1 MFRVA
6 EYCYKENERPTE
18 NDLMRKIVLI
28 AAALTVAQP
37 VFAQSVAVNLG
48 TPAPLSK
55 TKKDIETLGTG
66 VAIALPL
73 VAGGI
78 SYFKHDTMGLAQ
90 LTVETVFTVGTAYAI
105 KNIVRERR
113 PDGSDYQSFPSD
125 TTALAASGSSYL
137 WGRYGWQYGLPAF
150 LATQFVSYSR
160 IQAKKHHWYD
170 TLASSAIAAG
180 YGYALT
186 TPFKRKYN
194 IDTSLEATPDGA
206 AIQLSYNF

>member
-1 MFRVA
+1 
-6 EYCYKENERPTE
+6 
-18 NDLMRKIVLI
+18 MRKIVLI
-28 AAALTVAQP
+28 VAALTVAQP
-37 VFAQSVAVNLG
+37 VLAAPAVNLG
-48 TPAPLSK
+48 APVPLSK

-194 IDTSLEATPDGA
+194 IDTSLQATPDGA
-206 AIQLSYNF
+206 AISLSYNF

>member
-1 MFRVA
+1 
-6 EYCYKENERPTE
+6 
-18 NDLMRKIVLI
+18 MRKIALI
-28 AAALTVAQP
+28 AAALMVAQP
-37 VFAQSVAVNLG
+37 ALAAPAVNLG
-48 TPAPLSK
+48 ATAPVPLSK
-55 TKKDIETLGTG
+55 TKKDIETLGSG
-66 VAIALPL
+66 IAIALPL

-194 IDTSLEATPDGA
+194 IDTSLQATPDGA
-206 AIQLSYNF
+206 AISLSYNF

>member
-1 MFRVA
+1 MRA
-6 EYCYKENERPTE
+6 DCCYKDNERRTE
-18 NDLMRKIVLI
+18 NDLMRKIALI
-28 AAALTVAQP
+28 AAALMVAQP
-37 VFAQSVAVNLG
+37 VLAAPAVNLG
-48 TPAPLSK
+48 PPVPLSK
-55 TKKDIETLGTG
+55 TKKDIETLGSG
-66 VAIALPL
+66 IAIALPL

-206 AIQLSYNF
+206 AIHLSYNF